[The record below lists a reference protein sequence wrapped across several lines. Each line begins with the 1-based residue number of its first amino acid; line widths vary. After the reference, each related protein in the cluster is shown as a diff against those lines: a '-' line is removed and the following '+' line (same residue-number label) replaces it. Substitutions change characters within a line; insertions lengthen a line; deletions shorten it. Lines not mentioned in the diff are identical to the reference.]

1 MLFNFIIFSRMHCLL
16 FSSFIIVYNIHL
28 FFKWY
33 SGDVEPKFAA
43 ESAYAQRDFEAA
55 EEHYRKALEGKT
67 GSFKRDVME
76 GLCRTL
82 LKMNK
87 HPEALKWANELV
99 G

>member
-1 MLFNFIIFSRMHCLL
+1 M
-16 FSSFIIVYNIHL
+16 FSSFIIVCNIHL

-55 EEHYRKALEGKT
+55 EGHYRKALDVTRGKT
-67 GSFKRDVME
+67 ASVKRDLME

-82 LKMNK
+82 LRMNK

-99 G
+99 REMQAKKQI